1 MPPTAACR
9 MMSSPMNDRPLQR
22 PLQWCDCHFSRSYQN
37 RHTVLPL
44 NDERW
49 REWILT
55 MFIELDL
62 GAVEGGR
69 WRLRDMK
76 TRECVA
82 HFLRISRAGLLQRLP
97 YDPHFRVD
105 RCGVV
110 RGPGDLL
117 TFAEALQEVR
127 GIGILRNGRALRG
140 HQVFNFLRS
149 ERLQELRR
157 DELGAVA

>member
-9 MMSSPMNDRPLQR
+9 MMSSPMNRPLLQR
-22 PLQWCDCHFSRSYQN
+22 PLQWCDRHFSRSYQN

-82 HFLRISRAGLLQRLP
+82 NMLWISRASTLQRLLN
-97 YDPHFRVD
+97 DPD
-105 RCGVV
+105 
-110 RGPGDLL
+110 
-117 TFAEALQEVR
+117 
-127 GIGILRNGRALRG
+127 IL
-140 HQVFNFLRS
+140 V
-149 ERLQELRR
+149 
-157 DELGAVA
+157 